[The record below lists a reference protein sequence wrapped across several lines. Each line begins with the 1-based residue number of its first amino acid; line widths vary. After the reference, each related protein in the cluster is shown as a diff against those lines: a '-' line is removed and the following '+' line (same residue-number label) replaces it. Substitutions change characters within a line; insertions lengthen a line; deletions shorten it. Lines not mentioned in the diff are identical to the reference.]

1 MSANAATGTISVTRT
16 GAAYILLLAQI
27 YTGVAST
34 SGLELIQEVIQD
46 DPQVGT
52 FNITVPGSVG
62 LVMSNWNGGTSQAL
76 APVGMRSW
84 HAALGQSLVLD
95 DQVFPDTGPNQTS
108 SMPWTANVNTVF
120 YSRAQLI
127 LQPAP
132 PTSGYAAITPTISV
146 SGNSGATATLSM
158 PIRLEQG
165 DAVVLFFHP
174 GTNAGGLNPAT
185 VTGPGT
191 QNWQDFGQVTV
202 TTPANYF
209 ARMFVLTNANAASG
223 DISITRTGAQFI
235 IAVAQVYKNVV
246 NAIPQVV
253 QQTIIPANPALAPS
267 SLAFMGSTIPNSVGV
282 GGFSWAFGTSNG
294 LTFVASRVSFIGS
307 AQAAVLQDQ
316 LLPTPGEY
324 QVILH
329 WSSTSGSPMH
339 SRIAVLLEPKL
350 IQISI
355 SPTSADVIPGGT
367 QQFTATVT
375 GTSDQRVIWTASV
388 GSIDS
393 NGLFTAPLV
402 SPTAGTVIAR
412 SVADPTVEAVAT
424 VNVLF
429 PTHEVIVPVPGT
441 DRADAINTG
450 DVLTL
455 PAAVTVNAGDVL
467 VLGVQPGTSG
477 SITLPVAVSGPGL
490 QSWTHISS
498 YVGGQNAQLWAVTHA
513 VAATGTITIS
523 RTGVTGSLVGV
534 FQAYRGVA
542 AVIPYPVIAE
552 QLDISPALAP
562 GQTDFFDVT
571 VSGSVGVGLFS
582 FFSGTG
588 QSLELPDA
596 NRVFFINSPNSSLV
610 IQDAVFMSG
619 LHQVSLTWSTPGF
632 SGTWTAPTK
641 LSLLLTPKSLAPPQ
655 PVEVSIFPPVAT
667 VVSEETKQF
676 SATVTGA
683 PGIDTGVVWT
693 ASEGT
698 IDQTGFWTSPS
709 VGSTIQATITATSIE
724 DPTASASATVTIY
737 PQSLFTFEPMG
748 GGHFRLF
755 RRSFIRRKK
764 RGVVWE
770 DSQMENEQ

>member
-1 MSANAATGTISVTRT
+1 
-16 GAAYILLLAQI
+16 
-27 YTGVAST
+27 
-34 SGLELIQEVIQD
+34 
-46 DPQVGT
+46 
-52 FNITVPGSVG
+52 
-62 LVMSNWNGGTSQAL
+62 
-76 APVGMRSW
+76 
-84 HAALGQSLVLD
+84 VL
-95 DQVFPDTGPNQTS
+95 
-108 SMPWTANVNTVF
+108 
-120 YSRAQLI
+120 
-127 LQPAP
+127 
-132 PTSGYAAITPTISV
+132 
-146 SGNSGATATLSM
+146 GNSGAVATLTL
-158 PIRLEQG
+158 PITLNAG

-174 GTNAGGLNPAT
+174 GTTPSTLDPVT

-202 TTPANYF
+202 TTPANYN
-209 ARMFVLTNANAASG
+209 ARMYVLVNATAASG
-223 DISITRTGAQFI
+223 NISITRTAAQFI
-235 IAVAQVYKNVV
+235 LAVAQVYTGVA
-246 NAIPQVV
+246 NAIPQPVV
-253 QQTIIPANPALAPS
+253 QTVQGANPALAPS
-267 SLAFMGSTIPNSVGV
+267 SIVEIDSTVPGSVGV
-282 GGFSWAFGTSNG
+282 AGFAWAFGTGVG
-294 LTFVASRVSFIGS
+294 LSFVAPRIASIGS
-307 AQAAVLQDQ
+307 AQSIALQDSLFQ
-316 LLPTPGEY
+316 TPGQY
-324 QVILH
+324 FISLS
-329 WSSTSGSPMH
+329 WSHTTGTPQH
-339 SRIAVLLEPKL
+339 SRIAVLLEPRL
-350 IQISI
+350 IQVSI

-367 QQFTATVT
+367 QQFSATVT